1 MASRDPRRLLVTG
14 ATGFLGRELVPRA
27 LERFE
32 SVVCFVRP
40 SSDLSQLPRS
50 GRLEFQFGDLACPGE
65 LAAALAEVDAL
76 LNLASLGKG
85 HADVIVGDAVAAGV
99 PRAVFVSTTAIFTKL
114 NAPSKLERMRAEQLI
129 EGSGL
134 NFTILRPTMIYGR
147 SRDRNMAR
155 LVKTIRRYPVL
166 PIPGWGKNLQQ
177 PVYVGDV
184 ARACLDVLHHS
195 QTIGNAYSVSGA
207 YPLTY
212 REVVRTVTGLLGVRT
227 VLLPLPAGQVIH
239 LLALLEGMGL
249 TLPIKAEQIKRL
261 NEDKAFAY
269 GDARRDF
276 GYAPLDFAGGMH
288 LQLEE
293 MGLLP

>member
-50 GRLEFQFGDLACPGE
+50 GRLEFQFGDLARPGE
-65 LAAALAEVDAL
+65 VAAALAEVDAL
-76 LNLASLGKG
+76 LNLASLGE
-85 HADVIVGDAVAAGV
+85 GDAVAAGV

-207 YPLTY
+207 
-212 REVVRTVTGLLGVRT
+212 
-227 VLLPLPAGQVIH
+227 
-239 LLALLEGMGL
+239 
-249 TLPIKAEQIKRL
+249 
-261 NEDKAFAY
+261 
-269 GDARRDF
+269 
-276 GYAPLDFAGGMH
+276 
-288 LQLEE
+288 
-293 MGLLP
+293 